1 MVSVLNREQKEQDQK
16 AAIEPSD
23 EIGRRARR
31 KRDRWKCH
39 HFVTLNTHR
48 KSGVLGCSRHALA
61 HPGLLPPLLPQQ
73 PARYCRR
80 AAEGK
85 QKEAVVLQDG
95 WKDTTASTRAKAFL
109 GQEDMLLLVQIDC
122 HCWKW
127 RSVCS
132 HWKVC
137 STLGKGPSPSTQPL
151 HPHRCITDCQSE
163 GEMEMVLPSRHIV
176 VVIEQRMNVKLER
189 NRNLLKSKGNKPDFH

>member
-31 KRDRWKCH
+31 KRDRWKWH

-95 WKDTTASTRAKAFL
+95 WRYNCFHKSQGFPGAGGYAAACTDRLPLLEIKECLFSLKGVLYT
-109 GQEDMLLLVQIDC
+109 GQGTQSLNPA
-122 HCWKW
+122 
-127 RSVCS
+127 
-132 HWKVC
+132 
-137 STLGKGPSPSTQPL
+137 TPSPQMYY
-151 HPHRCITDCQSE
+151 R
-163 GEMEMVLPSRHIV
+163 LPEWRRNGDGVTIQAYSCGDWTK
-176 VVIEQRMNVKLER
+176 NER
-189 NRNLLKSKGNKPDFH
+189 